1 VKANSENENY
11 KANRLLREIRRRGR
25 AGRLELARALRIS
38 NSRVCDLVQQMLDD
52 GLLIEERAGV
62 ERRGRR
68 GVPVMLNPA
77 YGNVVGFDME
87 AKRLRLVLLDF
98 AGNTLW
104 QSYQKLTPPKSRAA
118 LIERIIRFIEKGLDE
133 VREIRPRFRKLL
145 GIGLAATGVIDV
157 QRGVVLHYDL
167 VEAARDLPLRD
178 LVAARTG
185 LPCCMDDNIRALTLA
200 EWMNGAAQHLDS
212 FICLAVRSGVGAGIV
227 INGRLHVG
235 SHGFAGEPGFTPLP
249 IGPNASQWKHLQHVV
264 SETALGVD
272 VETNGFE
279 LPEGKARRA
288 GELLGA
294 QLAAMAALLD
304 PQAIVLAGGLV
315 QPGRPLWAPMVRVF
329 RRLVLPE
336 LADRVQLLPARLGP
350 FAAAVGAAHRCFQ
363 MLYPSEPGVSGEPAR

>member
-1 VKANSENENY
+1 MKPNSDNENF
-11 KANRLLREIRRRGR
+11 KSNRLLREIRRQGR
-25 AGRLELARALRIS
+25 TGRLELARTLHIS

-52 GLLIEERAGV
+52 GLLIEERTGV

-77 YGNVVGFDME
+77 YGHLAGFDME

-98 AGNTLW
+98 AGNTVW
-104 QSYQKLTPPKSRAA
+104 QSYQKLTPPRSRQAFVG
-118 LIERIIRFIEKGLDE
+118 RILGFIEKGLDE
-133 VREIRPRFRKLL
+133 IRSRCSKLL
-145 GIGLAATGVIDV
+145 GIGLAANGVIDM
-157 QRGVVLHYDL
+157 QRGVILHYEM

-178 LVAARTG
+178 LVADRSG
-185 LPCCMDDNIRALTLA
+185 LPCSMDNNIRALTLA

-249 IGPNASQWKHLQHVV
+249 IGPNANQWKHLQHVV

-272 VETNGFE
+272 VEANGFD

-294 QLAAMAALLD
+294 QLAGMASLLD
-304 PQAIVLAGGLV
+304 VQAIVLAGGLV
-315 QPGRPLWAPMVRVF
+315 QPGRPLWAPMVQVF

-350 FAAAVGAAHRCFQ
+350 FAAAVGAAHRCFE
-363 MLYPSEPGVSGEPAR
+363 MLYPIEPSVG